1 MNNTK
6 TRQLFFDLDRT
17 LWDFEANSKKA
28 LQQLFVDLELDS
40 HIAHFNHFHHTYVR
54 INTELW
60 NAYGKGKIGK
70 AELRDS
76 RFQHT
81 LEYHGIH
88 DSSITKRLSDG
99 YIEISPR
106 QTLLFPDAIDVL
118 EHFRKEGYHMHIIT
132 NGFPEVQYVKL
143 ENSGLASY
151 FRQILCSEEVGFTKP
166 HRGIFHEA
174 LRRTDCRAEHAI
186 MIGDDFKIDIVGA
199 LNAGWTAIHFDP
211 EHKFKKE
218 RNVHRIRGLNE
229 LPEAVSML
237 PIVST

>member
-28 LQQLFVDLELDS
+28 LQQLFADLELGS
-40 HIAHFNHFHHTYVR
+40 HIEHFNHFHHTYVR
-54 INTELW
+54 INSELW

-76 RFQHT
+76 RFRRT
-81 LEYHGIH
+81 LEYHGIS
-88 DSSITKRLSDG
+88 DSSIAQRLSEG

-106 QTLLFPDAIDVL
+106 QTLLFPDAVDVL
-118 EHFRKEGYHMHIIT
+118 EQFRKEGYRMHIIT
-132 NGFPEVQYVKL
+132 NGFPEVQYIKL
-143 ENSGLASY
+143 ENSGISAY
-151 FRQILCSEEVGFTKP
+151 FEEIMCSEEVGFTKP
-166 HRGIFHEA
+166 QRGIFQEA
-174 LRRTDCRAEHAI
+174 LRRTNCRPEHAI

-211 EHKFKKE
+211 ENRYKKE
-218 RNVHRIRGLNE
+218 RSIKRIRALNE
-229 LPEAVSML
+229 LPEAVSLL
-237 PIVST
+237 PIN